1 MFSVVGQ
8 FLTRSYNAGTSAV
21 CKSPMLARIND
32 GDFRGACAALLTKQK
47 GNYNGWLHPR
57 AGQDC
62 SGPD

>member
-1 MFSVVGQ
+1 
-8 FLTRSYNAGTSAV
+8 
-21 CKSPMLARIND
+21 MLARIND

>member
-47 GNYNGWLHPR
+47 GQLQRLVTSARR
-57 AGQDC
+57 ARFFGA
-62 SGPD
+62 